1 MIKTFTRN
9 DLIRFLYKETTRE
22 EEKKIKKALL
32 VNPELL
38 KEFKSLQK
46 LIRNIEEI
54 RLEPSDETVKKILS
68 YSKNLNLHSV
78 KP

>member
-1 MIKTFTRN
+1 MTKTFTRN
-9 DLIRFLYKETTRE
+9 DLIRFLYKETSKE

-32 VNPELL
+32 IYPELL